1 MGNPTIAP
9 YGSWKSPITSDLIVA
24 ETIGLGG
31 VWVESG
37 DTYWLEMR
45 PRESGRYVLVRRGA
59 DGGTLDVTPEPFNV
73 RTRVHEYGGGSVVIN
88 GGTVWFS
95 NFNDQ
100 RLYRQDLRE
109 GGRTLHPIS
118 PAAELR
124 YADGIYDPI
133 RDTIICVR
141 EDHTRGEG
149 RVVNT
154 IVAVDA
160 GGEGS
165 QRVLVKGNDF
175 YSNPRLS
182 PDRSCLAWLTWNH
195 PNMPWDGTELW
206 VARIAAEGT
215 LGSVH
220 RVAGG
225 DDESICQPEWS
236 PDDHLYFVSDRSGWW
251 NIYRQVGAAAVPVCP
266 REAEFGR
273 PQWTFGLSAYAFGG
287 PDRIICTYS
296 EHGIGRLA
304 WLTPSTGQ
312 LEPIDLAYTEIYD
325 LRASRGRVVF
335 IGASPNECDAVVTME
350 AASGRVEV
358 IRRSNE
364 AASEP
369 ALRAYFSQPEPIEF
383 PSSGGLTAH
392 GLFYPP
398 ANPDYL
404 APRGEK
410 PPLLVKSHGGPTAA
424 ALSLLDLLI
433 QFWTSRGVA
442 VLDVNYSGSSG
453 YGRDYRNR
461 LRGQWGIVD
470 VDDCINGAKSLAQ
483 ADRIDPMRTMISG
496 GSAGGYT
503 TLCALTFRDF
513 FKAGGS
519 YYGVSD
525 LEALANDTH
534 KFESRYLDRL
544 IAPYPERRDLYLARS
559 PISHTDRLSAPVIF
573 FQGDEDRIVPPDQ
586 TEKMVDAIRAKGLP
600 VAYLLFAGEQHGFR
614 RAENIKR
621 ALDAELYFYS
631 ALVLRAGL
639 RF

>member
-1 MGNPTIAP
+1 
-9 YGSWKSPITSDLIVA
+9 
-24 ETIGLGG
+24 
-31 VWVESG
+31 
-37 DTYWLEMR
+37 
-45 PRESGRYVLVRRGA
+45 
-59 DGGTLDVTPEPFNV
+59 
-73 RTRVHEYGGGSVVIN
+73 
-88 GGTVWFS
+88 
-95 NFNDQ
+95 
-100 RLYRQDLRE
+100 
-109 GGRTLHPIS
+109 
-118 PAAELR
+118 
-124 YADGIYDPI
+124 
-133 RDTIICVR
+133 
-141 EDHTRGEG
+141 
-149 RVVNT
+149 
-154 IVAVDA
+154 
-160 GGEGS
+160 
-165 QRVLVKGNDF
+165 
-175 YSNPRLS
+175 
-182 PDRSCLAWLTWNH
+182 
-195 PNMPWDGTELW
+195 
-206 VARIAAEGT
+206 
-215 LGSVH
+215 
-220 RVAGG
+220 
-225 DDESICQPEWS
+225 
-236 PDDHLYFVSDRSGWW
+236 
-251 NIYRQVGAAAVPVCP
+251 
-266 REAEFGR
+266 
-273 PQWTFGLSAYAFGG
+273 
-287 PDRIICTYS
+287 
-296 EHGIGRLA
+296 
-304 WLTPSTGQ
+304 
-312 LEPIDLAYTEIYD
+312 
-325 LRASRGRVVF
+325 LRASRGRAVF

-424 ALSLLDLLI
+424 ALSMLDLLI

-483 ADRIDPMRTMISG
+483 ADRIDPIRTMISG

-559 PISHTDRLSAPVIF
+559 PINHTDRLSAPVIF

-600 VAYLLFAGEQHGFR
+600 VAYLLFTGEQHGFR
-614 RAENIKR
+614 KAENIKR